1 MYVNRGFI
9 LLAQRI
15 IRCQETDSFVLL
27 FFYHISNFV
36 AVCVFLRSLNFV
48 DFFSNI
54 FSGHEGSSFKKELK
68 NILGFKPNNISL
80 YKTALTHR
88 SIREGADENNER
100 LEYLGD
106 AVLSALVADYLFKR
120 YPYREE
126 GFLTEMRS
134 KMVNRQQLN
143 DIAVRM
149 GLKKVTLFNKMD
161 SSLKVSQIFGN
172 TLEALVGAIYLD
184 VGYKKTAKW
193 TLDHIILPHMFVDDL
208 EILEINHKNKLYGWA
223 NKNGKVLE
231 FETLSEKFENG
242 RRLFTIAAVVD
253 GESIAEGKAFN
264 KKDASQI
271 AAQVAVEKLGIMTAE
286 S

>member
-1 MYVNRGFI
+1 
-9 LLAQRI
+9 
-15 IRCQETDSFVLL
+15 
-27 FFYHISNFV
+27 
-36 AVCVFLRSLNFV
+36 V
-48 DFFSNI
+48 DFFKQ
-54 FSGHEGSSFKKELK
+54 FFREEKGASFKKQLK
-68 NILGFKPNNISL
+68 NVLGFSPNNISL

-88 SIREGADENNER
+88 SVRENADENNER

-106 AVLSALVADYLFKR
+106 AVLSALIADYLFMR

-143 DIAVRM
+143 EIALRM
-149 GLKKVTLFNKMD
+149 GLKKITLYNKSD
-161 SSLKVSQIFGN
+161 GSLKISQIFGN

-184 VGYKKTAKW
+184 RGYKKTAKW
-193 TLDHIILPHMFVDDL
+193 VTERIIFPHMFIDDL
-208 EILEINHKNKLYGWA
+208 ELLEINHKNKLYGWA

-231 FETLSEKFENG
+231 FETIEERVENG

-253 GESIAEGKAFN
+253 GNKIAEGKAFN

-271 AAQVAVEKLGIMTAE
+271 AAQMAVAMLGLLNSIEAQDSEGEK
-286 S
+286 

>member
-1 MYVNRGFI
+1 M
-9 LLAQRI
+9 
-15 IRCQETDSFVLL
+15 
-27 FFYHISNFV
+27 
-36 AVCVFLRSLNFV
+36 
-48 DFFSNI
+48 DFFKN
-54 FSGHEGSSFKKELK
+54 FFKEEKGASFKKQLK
-68 NILGFKPNNISL
+68 NVLGFGPGNLSL
-80 YKTALTHR
+80 YKAALTHR
-88 SIREGADENNER
+88 SVRENADENNER

-106 AVLSALVADYLFKR
+106 AVLSAMVADYLFKR

-143 DIAVRM
+143 EIALRM
-149 GLKKVTLFNKMD
+149 GIKKITLYNKSD
-161 SSLKVSQIFGN
+161 GSLKASQIFGN

-184 VGYKKTAKW
+184 RGYKKTSKW
-193 TLDHIILPHMFVDDL
+193 VAERIIMPHMFIDEL

-231 FETLSEKFENG
+231 FETLEERIENG

-253 GESIAEGKAFN
+253 GTVIAEGKAYN

-271 AAQVAVEKLGIMTAE
+271 AAQSAVVLLGIMTIDSQSSAE
-286 S
+286 DEKH